1 MKVHFGTP
9 YSWNHDIGQ
18 AYNNF
23 VKMIPDSED
32 WVCLIDGDFMFLT
45 SDFGHQIKEVIDLH
59 PHVGLFTCLVNRVGT
74 LKQCYQDTIS
84 EDPNILSHRKIALQL
99 SKEKRHIVKEIPNP
113 ISGHLMLFKKATW
126 ESIGGFP
133 EERGILSVDNTFS
146 NRMARHGYKI
156 MVMEGVYGFHYYRL
170 LEGRFNKD
178 HLKK

>member
-1 MKVHFGTP
+1 MTLTP
-9 YSWNHDIGQ
+9 
-18 AYNNF
+18 
-23 VKMIPDSED
+23 
-32 WVCLIDGDFMFLT
+32 
-45 SDFGHQIKEVIDLH
+45 DFGHQMQEIITLH

-74 LKQCYQDTIS
+74 LKQCYQDIIS

-133 EERGILSVDNTFS
+133 EDRGILSVDNTFS

-156 MVMEGVYGFHYYRL
+156 MVMEGIYCFHFYRL
-170 LEGRFNKD
+170 DTGRHDKS
-178 HLKK
+178 HLK